1 MKEQKQVCDIRPGK
15 RMTVAQSNEHLRI
28 GNSSAWNAKRA
39 GMLDPTRTH
48 LNFEI
53 GKGGMVKEVDQGT
66 SIPKR
71 ILAILEAKGIKEPNS
86 RFSDEDLEKPG
97 IGIRTY
103 ANIIL
108 NGSTETMRRLAF
120 GEQDVN
126 YNRGADNSQ
135 VRRCP
140 EIEQWATDMYQFVAK
155 KYGEE
160 NIAAFVVHLDE
171 SNPHIHCTL
180 LPITPKGKLSYKYVF
195 TGEDKYEYARRTK
208 QLHDELAVVNE
219 KWGLKRGD
227 SVIESGAQHKSYLQ
241 WLQEQVASNKETIS
255 QQATTIDEQK
265 QQLYAINADIA
276 KAVRKIKGLTTM
288 LANLEKQKHGIKE
301 RIDEAKKQNEDG
313 IISGEE
319 LESITRKLFEE
330 LSGIDNKIED
340 KQAKLEEA
348 RTARQNLAQRKHE
361 LQEACDELQRKL
373 NTETAAL
380 GNKTLRDMD
389 VILWEEATHKM
400 PEEYAALEKFSEK
413 LSPPLKAELEELL
426 ESSFMEDIAKRGQD
440 IAVVATSLCL
450 GFLDQATGHAQDCG
464 GGSGGSPSDWRK
476 KEDEDDLAYMR
487 RCCIMGR
494 MMMRP
499 ASRKLKR

>member
-1 MKEQKQVCDIRPGK
+1 
-15 RMTVAQSNEHLRI
+15 MTVAQSNEHLRI

-53 GKGGMVKEVDQGT
+53 VKGGVVKEVDQKT

-71 ILAILEAKGIKEPNS
+71 IQAILEAKGIKDPNI
-86 RFSDEDLEKPG
+86 RFSDEELDNPG

-108 NGSTETMRRLAF
+108 NGSTETMRQLAF
-120 GEQDVN
+120 GDQSVDYE
-126 YNRGADNSQ
+126 RGADNSQ
-135 VRRCP
+135 VTRNP
-140 EIEQWATDMYQFVAK
+140 EIENWATDMYQFVAK

-180 LPITPKGKLSYKYVF
+180 LPITPMGKLSYKYVF
-195 TGEDKYEYARRTK
+195 TGEDKYEYAKRTK

-227 SVIESGAQHKSYLQ
+227 SVVETGAQHKSYLQ
-241 WLQEQVASNKETIS
+241 WLQEQVKDNKETIS
-255 QQATTIDEQK
+255 RQATTIDEQK

-288 LANLEKQKHGIKE
+288 LANLEKQKHGIEE

-313 IISGEE
+313 IISDEE
-319 LESITRKLFEE
+319 LERITKRLFEE
-330 LSGIDNKIED
+330 LAGIDNKIAD
-340 KQAKLEEA
+340 KQAKLEDA
-348 RTARQNLAQRKHE
+348 RIARQNLAQRKHE
-361 LQEACDELQRKL
+361 LEEACDELQRKL
-373 NTETAAL
+373 NTDTAAL

-413 LSPPLKAELEELL
+413 LSPSLKTEFDDLMIG
-426 ESSFMEDIAKRGQD
+426 SMMEDIAKRGQN

-450 GFLDQATGHAQDCG
+450 GFLEQATGHAQDCG
-464 GGSGGSPSDWRK
+464 GGGGSPGDWK
-476 KEDEDDLAYMR
+476 QKEDEDDLAYKR

-499 ASRKLKR
+499 VGRKLKR